1 MKQFRVLG
9 SGCASCKQTMAL
21 IEQVAAQ
28 RGVAIGLEKIESLQQ
43 IVAYGVLST
52 PAVVLDGV
60 VVHAGGI
67 PAREQVEQWL
77 A

>member
-9 SGCASCKQTMAL
+9 SGCASCKQTMAM

-28 RGVAIGLEKIESLQQ
+28 RGVAIGLEKVESLQQ